1 MYPNLGIVHR
11 DVLIGC
17 INYHSTPNIS
27 DLDLTLRVIA
37 SYKERLK
44 TSLPPNVLKQL
55 KYYRD
60 KHIAHRENI
69 APEEVRD
76 FTVTLAEADSLL
88 TFAKEFLGNIGLS
101 QCSICTIRGRLC
113 SD

>member
-1 MYPNLGIVHR
+1 MGIVDR

-55 KYYRD
+55 KYNRD

-69 APEEVRD
+69 APEEVGE
-76 FTVTLAEADSLL
+76 FTVTWAEADSLL